1 MAFLWWLLKQY
12 YPHFQH
18 QTTQFKELIIS
29 GLIQRNKTDDII
41 IWAINTYPFFFSSKC
56 PATISIKY
64 VKINSFVNFPGRG
77 DSFPF
82 SLYFDFF
89 PSSPSPA
96 PPSLSFPRTR
106 HNIVLLIISNA
117 VILQA
122 LLKQLQQVSSRDSG
136 TNTRNAANIECKS
149 SCNGRIFIRTLPAGA
164 RIKQDFF
171 PCNVY

>member
-64 VKINSFVNFPGRG
+64 VKINSFVNFPDRG

-96 PPSLSFPRTR
+96 LPLSLFPAHATQYCTFNYFERRDPASVIKAIATG
-106 HNIVLLIISNA
+106 IVA
-117 VILQA
+117 
-122 LLKQLQQVSSRDSG
+122 RF
-136 TNTRNAANIECKS
+136 RNEHQER
-149 SCNGRIFIRTLPAGA
+149 GEYR
-164 RIKQDFF
+164 
-171 PCNVY
+171 V